1 MGVVIIPSDYEQL
14 PETRRRTTVPIYIQS
29 RDRYGN
35 AIDRAWF
42 DRGVAPIYRE
52 LIELAGT
59 TLGDRRMVSDIAE
72 PSVHKL
78 WYRHGSDVGEKPHGR
93 VWRQALWEAR
103 DLAAGGWRERKGRVV
118 SRTLEEID
126 RAIPAETLD
135 ENDSAALYD
144 RRILIESM
152 KSTMRR
158 QGATEMLRIHEM
170 ILTGY
175 SWSEVGR
182 CLGLSTEAVKRRFYR
197 HAKRTFAATA

>member
-14 PETRRRTTVPIYIQS
+14 PEARRRTTVPIYIQS

-144 RRILIESM
+144 RKILIESM

-175 SWSEVGR
+175 SWSEVGQ

>member
-14 PETRRRTTVPIYIQS
+14 PEARRRTTVPIYIQS

-52 LIELAGT
+52 LIELAGS

-118 SRTLEEID
+118 SRTLEEMD

-175 SWSEVGR
+175 SWSEVGQ

>member
-14 PETRRRTTVPIYIQS
+14 PEARRRTTVPIYIQS

-78 WYRHGSDVGEKPHGR
+78 WYRPRIRYWRKAAWPCLASGALGSSRSGGR
-93 VWRQALWEAR
+93 RLAR
-103 DLAAGGWRERKGRVV
+103 
-118 SRTLEEID
+118 
-126 RAIPAETLD
+126 
-135 ENDSAALYD
+135 
-144 RRILIESM
+144 
-152 KSTMRR
+152 
-158 QGATEMLRIHEM
+158 
-170 ILTGY
+170 
-175 SWSEVGR
+175 
-182 CLGLSTEAVKRRFYR
+182 
-197 HAKRTFAATA
+197 AKRTRGKPDVGRDRSRHSGRNTR

>member
-14 PETRRRTTVPIYIQS
+14 PEARRRTTVPIYIQS

-52 LIELAGT
+52 LIELAGS

-118 SRTLEEID
+118 SRTLEEMD

-144 RRILIESM
+144 RKILIESM

-182 CLGLSTEAVKRRFYR
+182 CLGLSTEAVKHRFYR

>member
-1 MGVVIIPSDYEQL
+1 MGFVIIPSDYEQL
-14 PETRRRTTVPIYIQS
+14 PEARRRTTVPIYIQS
-29 RDRYGN
+29 TDRYGN
-35 AIDRAWF
+35 AIDGAWF
-42 DRGVAPIYRE
+42 DRGVAPIYQE

-152 KSTMRR
+152 RKTMQR
-158 QGATEMLRIHEM
+158 QGATEMLRIHEL
-170 ILTGY
+170 ILAGC
-175 SWSEVGR
+175 SWSEVGC